1 MTRPVAEASPFLLE
15 ARGLRVLVRVSPKS
29 GQARVL
35 GLAERPDGRADLKIA
50 IRSAP
55 EGGRANAELIGF
67 LAKEWRAPK
76 QSLALLSGASDR
88 RKVVLIEGD
97 AAALLGRLERWLA
110 EALAKSRP

>member
-1 MTRPVAEASPFLLE
+1 MPATEASPFLLD